1 MLCCRGLPASGPDS
15 ARSWLVAVACS
26 WNLLWSSLVRR
37 STGVIYVALVSAF
50 GITRE
55 EASWVLSTSMSIAW
69 LLGPVVGML
78 TKFVPLMVLSLVGSV
93 IVSLSSIGCTFAGG
107 MTAIFLLLGIC
118 SGIGSGLVLPTS
130 EVIIGQNFRRYRG
143 SGNGIYYTGGT
154 LAAFAFPPILH
165 LLLNEYGFRG
175 ASLITGGLM
184 LNALAACPLFGAP
197 PRTAATAKHGT
208 MSPEAGSGL
217 HHVKHGR
224 GLSTIENHQTQVVP
238 VSASYT
244 PAVEAVTCIGYEG
257 NGVDTMQSRAFS
269 SKHKLRAYKDQCS
282 HVNGS
287 SPSLQERPA
296 AACGGN
302 PGGYTPVSQ
311 STTATVTY
319 KFSSLH
325 SPHEDLNGNHTK
337 TSVQQESVEDT
348 PNGSLL
354 SPTPNPQNVERRNS
368 QLMVSG
374 TAVAVE
380 DTTTS
385 HRKPS
390 VPGVAGHWDFF
401 RAPVFY
407 MVVLTCTFSVY
418 SQLVSMVLVDFA
430 VEKRF
435 TRRDG
440 ALLLSAIAV
449 GDASARMI
457 SGFLSDRAFCDRRTL
472 LGLSALL
479 KGALCVALPAVRVEY
494 YALAAVLCALY
505 GWCNGTVVVLSSP
518 VLSDHLG
525 VANLGLSSG
534 VVRFVKGVAYLACPR
549 IIGYFKDEVGSY
561 DGLLYLVS
569 GGSFFVA
576 LMWTIDFV
584 YRFLRKT

>member
-1 MLCCRGLPASGPDS
+1 MPCCRGLPASGPDS

-55 EASWVLSTSMSIAW
+55 EASWVLSISMSIAW

-78 TKFVPLMVLSLVGSV
+78 TKLVPLMVLSLVGSG
-93 IVSLSSIGCTFAGG
+93 ITSLSSIGCAFARD
-107 MTAIFLLLGIC
+107 MTAVFLLLGIC
-118 SGIGSGLVLPTS
+118 SGIGSGMVLPTS

-175 ASLITGGLM
+175 AFLITGGLM
-184 LNALAACPLFGAP
+184 LNALAACPLFRAP
-197 PRTAATAKHGT
+197 PRTAASARHGV
-208 MSPEAGSGL
+208 MSPEGSL
-217 HHVKHGR
+217 
-224 GLSTIENHQTQVVP
+224 
-238 VSASYT
+238 
-244 PAVEAVTCIGYEG
+244 
-257 NGVDTMQSRAFS
+257 
-269 SKHKLRAYKDQCS
+269 
-282 HVNGS
+282 
-287 SPSLQERPA
+287 
-296 AACGGN
+296 
-302 PGGYTPVSQ
+302 
-311 STTATVTY
+311 TY
-319 KFSSLH
+319 KFSSFC

-337 TSVQQESVEDT
+337 ASVQQNGVKDT
-348 PNGSLL
+348 AKESLL
-354 SPTPNPQNVERRNS
+354 SITPSLQNVERRNS
-368 QLMVSG
+368 KITFNGRAAATSCRKASVS
-374 TAVAVE
+374 TA
-380 DTTTS
+380 
-385 HRKPS
+385 
-390 VPGVAGHWDFF
+390 AGHWDFF

-407 MVVLTCTFSVY
+407 MVALTCTFSVY

-479 KGALCVALPAVRVEY
+479 NAVLCVALPAVSVDY
-494 YALAAVLCALY
+494 YALAALLCGLY
-505 GWCNGTVVVLSSP
+505 GWGNGTVVVLSSP

-534 VVRFVKGVAYLACPR
+534 VVRFVKGAAYLACPR
-549 IIGYFKDEVGSY
+549 IIGDHNGNFKRGKLCLPEQ
-561 DGLLYLVS
+561 LLYHCLITAPHDWAGHPIKATS
-569 GGSFFVA
+569 WYTRCFGTLICEGP
-576 LMWTIDFV
+576 TIDFV
-584 YRFLRKT
+584 HEEILHKLPDDTLGLRSPSQAVRNMVDEAMDGKLSSIAFDDGDRSWTRHGC

>member
-1 MLCCRGLPASGPDS
+1 MPCCRGLPASGPDS

-55 EASWVLSTSMSIAW
+55 EASWVLSISMSIAW

-78 TKFVPLMVLSLVGSV
+78 TKFVPLMVLSLVGSG
-93 IVSLSSIGCTFAGG
+93 ITSLSSIGCAFARD
-107 MTAIFLLLGIC
+107 MTAVFLLLGIC
-118 SGIGSGLVLPTS
+118 SGIGSGMVLPTS

-175 ASLITGGLM
+175 AFLITGGLM
-184 LNALAACPLFGAP
+184 LNALAACPLFRAP
-197 PRTAATAKHGT
+197 PRTAATARHGV
-208 MSPEAGSGL
+208 MSPEAPVGGKRCRTLETS
-217 HHVKHGR
+217 
-224 GLSTIENHQTQVVP
+224 ENNPEQVVP
-238 VSASYT
+238 LSATYT
-244 PAVEAVTCIGYEG
+244 PAVEAVTCAGCEENNI
-257 NGVDTMQSRAFS
+257 DTTQPRSLRSEHTSRAYDD
-269 SKHKLRAYKDQCS
+269 LCS
-282 HVNGS
+282 HANGF
-287 SPSLQERPA
+287 SPSLQEGPV
-296 AACGGN
+296 CGN
-302 PGGYTPVSQ
+302 VGGGTAVAQ
-311 STTATVTY
+311 DTTAAVTY
-319 KFSSLH
+319 KFSSFC

-337 TSVQQESVEDT
+337 ASVQQNGVKDT
-348 PNGSLL
+348 AKESLL
-354 SPTPNPQNVERRNS
+354 SITPSLQNVERRNS
-368 QLMVSG
+368 ITFNGRAAATSCRKASVS
-374 TAVAVE
+374 TA
-380 DTTTS
+380 
-385 HRKPS
+385 
-390 VPGVAGHWDFF
+390 AGHWDFF

-407 MVVLTCTFSVY
+407 MVALTCTFSVY

-479 KGALCVALPAVRVEY
+479 NAVLCVALPAVSVDY
-494 YALAAVLCALY
+494 YALAALLCGLY
-505 GWCNGTVVVLSSP
+505 GWGNGTVVVLSSP

-534 VVRFVKGVAYLACPR
+534 VVRFVKGAAYLACPR

-561 DGLLYLVS
+561 DGLLYMVS
-569 GGSFFVA
+569 VGCFFVA
-576 LMWTIDFV
+576 LMWSVDFV